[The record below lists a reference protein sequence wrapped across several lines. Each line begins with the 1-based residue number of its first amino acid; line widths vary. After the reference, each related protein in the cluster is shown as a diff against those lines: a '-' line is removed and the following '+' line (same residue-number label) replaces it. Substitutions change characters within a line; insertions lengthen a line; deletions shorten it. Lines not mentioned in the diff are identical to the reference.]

1 VKVLDLQCDSGHVF
15 EGWFGSEHNYQDQ
28 LQRGLL
34 SCPTCNSASVAKKL
48 SAPRLNLR
56 KSLQDAQD
64 VQHIQHADNIKKLE
78 PTAADVSIVDGASSS
93 TEVTQAPSHVLPAP
107 SSALQAQILA
117 VMRDIWNN
125 TEDVGNKFADQAR
138 AMHYGET
145 APKAIRGQA
154 TRAQAIE
161 LVEEGIDVMPVLVPE
176 SFKNPL
182 H

>member
-56 KSLQDAQD
+56 KSLQD
-64 VQHIQHADNIKKLE
+64 VQNSDNMKQLE
-78 PTAADVSIVDGASSS
+78 PTAVDVSTADGVSSS
-93 TEVTQAPSHVLPAP
+93 TEVNQAPSHVLPAP
-107 SSALQAQILA
+107 SRALQAEVLA
-117 VMRDIWNN
+117 VMREVWNN

-154 TRAQAIE
+154 SREQAIE